1 MVLVTNKISKFWF
14 CAAACFMVVGTIY
27 MDRISIILACAYI
40 CLGYANLDKKSKEE
54 RKEKI

>member
-1 MVLVTNKISKFWF
+1 MNNKISKFWF

-40 CLGYANLDKKSKEE
+40 CLGYANLDKKNEDKV
-54 RKEKI
+54 KLGKKN